1 MDSVSSWNEPP
12 SGQNNM
18 SSRQSG
24 PDSSV
29 VSHIDPIDDY
39 WAPSFPEASAGA
51 DPSASYYT
59 NNGCGDAFRS
69 PNGTATT
76 FVSPIEVSR
85 LVFLRQFIT
94 LTGFV
99 SFLLCEG
106 DDLSLNAEELILI
119 AWSAMGPFIS
129 QHPLHHEHQLQTT
142 DQHSRHVLREAS
154 VRSPIYVQT
163 QDFHSTR
170 DSLIRG
176 CFPGHWSADPAGDNA
191 DANGDYAI
199 SQPHS
204 HNRRGSKTSDAR
216 STFVDSPDAYSEAG
230 PAPHNT
236 VVTTI
241 SKRQQQ
247 HERTR
252 QKNRLAASRCREKTK
267 KNADDLRDRELE
279 LSIEKQTLTTCAAEL
294 TDEVLALKHEI
305 FRHANCDCHYIQKYL
320 TTAASQIA

>member
-12 SGQNNM
+12 SGHNNM

-39 WAPSFPEASAGA
+39 WPPSFPEASAGA

-76 FVSPIEVSR
+76 FISPIE
-85 LVFLRQFIT
+85 
-94 LTGFV
+94 
-99 SFLLCEG
+99 
-106 DDLSLNAEELILI
+106 
-119 AWSAMGPFIS
+119 MGPFIS
-129 QHPLHHEHQLQTT
+129 QHQLHHEHQLQTT
-142 DQHSRHVLREAS
+142 DQQSRHVLREAS

-191 DANGDYAI
+191 DANDDYTIACPP
-199 SQPHS
+199 SPPH
-204 HNRRGSKTSDAR
+204 HNRRGSKTSDTS
-216 STFVDSPDAYSEAG
+216 STFVDSPDAHSEAG
-230 PAPHNT
+230 P
-236 VVTTI
+236 TI

-252 QKNRLAASRCREKTK
+252 QKNRLAASKCREKTK

-279 LSIEKQTLTTCAAEL
+279 LSIEKQTLTACAAEL
-294 TDEVLALKHEI
+294 KDEVLALKHEI

-320 TTAASQIA
+320 ITAASQMD